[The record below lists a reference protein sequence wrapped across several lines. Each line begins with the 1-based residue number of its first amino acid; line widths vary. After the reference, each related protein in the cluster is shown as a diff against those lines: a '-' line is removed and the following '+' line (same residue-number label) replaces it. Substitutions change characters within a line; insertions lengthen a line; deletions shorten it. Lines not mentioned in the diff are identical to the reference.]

1 MSKKLTSNTIKELIE
16 KVDNLTSIINTLTTT
31 ITSQTKLIESQSEK
45 IDSQSKM
52 IEAQAIMI
60 KTQTK
65 NIETQADKITEQVIV
80 NNKLEEKIKIQQEL
94 LNKNSK
100 NSSKPPS
107 SDGLN
112 KPTPKSL
119 RKKSGK
125 SPGAQN
131 GHQGNGFKLMKE
143 PDATIKHL
151 PKSCEGCIHFGNCKS
166 CCISETR
173 YDVDICVETKVTAHQ
188 VLSYECPL
196 KSNNVISGSFP
207 DNINSTMQ
215 YGINIQALAIALNTS
230 GMMGIKRTHNIL
242 SAVFGIP
249 ISTGTIFS
257 MVKDCGIKLKDT
269 VEIIRQNVCDLPSA
283 HFDETG
289 LRVDKKLY
297 WVHSASNEFFT
308 FLSVEEKRGT
318 IGMDSSG
325 VLPDFSGVAIHDF
338 WKPYF
343 KYSNASH
350 AVCNAHLLRELTSI
364 YENNP
369 DQVWALEA
377 IELLLQMKK
386 AKEVAISRGK
396 NGLSDDCIKY
406 FDKKYDDLFE
416 KAQAQNPL
424 KKKSGKRGRPEKGKT
439 RALIDRF
446 VEYKGEVCLFLKD
459 FSIPFTNNLAE
470 QDIRMIKVKQ
480 KVSGCFRTKVGAD
493 TFATIM
499 SYLGT
504 ANKQGINAYLAIKS
518 AIINESQSLIFS

>member
-1 MSKKLTSNTIKELIE
+1 MSKNLTPNTIKELIE
-16 KVDNLTSIINTLTTT
+16 KVDNLTSIINTLTTKIET
-31 ITSQTKLIESQSEK
+31 QAKLIEAQNQKNDAQTKLIE
-45 IDSQSKM
+45 
-52 IEAQAIMI
+52 
-60 KTQTK
+60 
-65 NIETQADKITEQVIV
+65 TQAEKITEQAVV
-80 NNKLEEKIKIQQEL
+80 NNKLKEEIKIQQEL

-112 KPTPKSL
+112 KPKPKSL

-143 PDATIKHL
+143 PDKTIQHR
-151 PKSCEGCIHFGNCKS
+151 PESCEGCTYFGTCKS
-166 CCISETR
+166 CCTSETR

-196 KSNNVISGSFP
+196 KSNHVISGSFP

-215 YGINIQALAIALNTS
+215 YGINIEALAIALNTS

-249 ISTGTIFS
+249 ISTGTVFS
-257 MVKDCGIKLKDT
+257 MVKGCGLKLEDT
-269 VEIIRQNVCDLPSA
+269 VKKIRQKVCDLPSA

-289 LRVDKKLY
+289 LRVDKKLH
-297 WVHSASNEFFT
+297 WVHSASDECFT
-308 FLSVEEKRGT
+308 YLSVEEKRGT

-325 VLPDFSGVAIHDF
+325 VLPNFSGVAIHDF

-350 AVCNAHLLRELTSI
+350 AVCNVHLLRELTGIS
-364 YENNP
+364 ENNP

-377 IELLLQMKK
+377 TELLLQMKK
-386 AKEVAISRGK
+386 AKEIAISRGK
-396 NGLSDDCIKY
+396 NSLSDDCIKY

-416 KAQAQNPL
+416 KAQVQNPL
-424 KKKSGKRGRPEKGKT
+424 ETKSGKRGRPKKGKI

-480 KVSGCFRTKVGAD
+480 KVSGCFRTKGGAD
-493 TFATIM
+493 TFVTIM

-518 AIINESQSLIFS
+518 ALMNKSQDLIFSKATE